1 MNSFLEQ
8 RTCICLFVVSMY
20 TLFINST
27 STHVLRIAI
36 YCYYGEREEEE
47 EEEEEEDC
55 FYNI

>member
-8 RTCICLFVVSMY
+8 CTCICLFVVSMY

-47 EEEEEEDC
+47 EEEEEDC